1 MPRHDPDRSQR
12 SPAQCTVDDGL
23 DRPFVGQGD
32 DTDGGPPPRSRGG
45 SPRARRPA
53 RRALVVL
60 EGGVPRRPVTS
71 SRRHTRACAGGRRGR
86 PARCGGGSPDSA
98 GGSRALPRACG
109 DGGVDGSTPR
119 RGPRVPDNRRCR
131 TSRYGSS
138 RTTSV
143 PVSRTRTGNGSSA
156 ARTPARCIGVITKSG
171 GNAFSGSWRTN
182 YDKPTWEGLNPYEVE
197 NEVERQD
204 ILNQTHEAT
213 LGGPIAR
220 DRLWFFYSFRRAR
233 TTDSASFAQTG
244 ISYSTTNNNDR
255 NQIKLTATL
264 SPGHTLSGQYM
275 RNQTSQFDGPTFGF
289 SITPD
294 TQNDETGPNDL
305 YVTTYRGSVSRNV
318 FAEAQVSQKRFG
330 FRGGGGDQTAIGH
343 SPFVTLTQELG
354 HYNAPYFDANDLR
367 VLLGNVE
374 QSNEARNEQLL
385 QQINTLVM
393 PHVAKVARLD
403 NAAVANERGQILDR
417 KRYGRA
423 SFQRFLETR
432 PPLA

>member
-1 MPRHDPDRSQR
+1 MFGHLVPRATLAAGRTFIERYYKQCYSRTAPAPTPPRHTPVPADWPQQLRQIRADLALTQTQLAPADRGGGESRHLSVGISQATAVPRVLGRGLTSSGPTPTPLAVRRAMPRHDPDRSQR

-156 ARTPARCIGVITKSG
+156 ARTPARCIG
-171 GNAFSGSWRTN
+171 
-182 YDKPTWEGLNPYEVE
+182 
-197 NEVERQD
+197 
-204 ILNQTHEAT
+204 
-213 LGGPIAR
+213 
-220 DRLWFFYSFRRAR
+220 
-233 TTDSASFAQTG
+233 
-244 ISYSTTNNNDR
+244 
-255 NQIKLTATL
+255 
-264 SPGHTLSGQYM
+264 SPDPS
-275 RNQTSQFDGPTFGF
+275 DG
-289 SITPD
+289 
-294 TQNDETGPNDL
+294 
-305 YVTTYRGSVSRNV
+305 
-318 FAEAQVSQKRFG
+318 
-330 FRGGGGDQTAIGH
+330 
-343 SPFVTLTQELG
+343 
-354 HYNAPYFDANDLR
+354 
-367 VLLGNVE
+367 
-374 QSNEARNEQLL
+374 
-385 QQINTLVM
+385 
-393 PHVAKVARLD
+393 
-403 NAAVANERGQILDR
+403 
-417 KRYGRA
+417 
-423 SFQRFLETR
+423 
-432 PPLA
+432 